1 MSKIDFEL
9 LKTIVTEN
17 RQRSIECFVY
27 VHNMEKAQKAFV
39 NKFNVKILNQFPFI
53 NILYVSG
60 LPDAIYTISKL
71 DVVKF
76 VASLSSVSAL
86 VNISKKALKFNQN
99 QYTGKNITV
108 AYIDTGIYPHL
119 DFVLKKKR
127 IVKFIDLI
135 GNQILPYDDNGHG
148 TFVSGVG
155 SGNGITCNS
164 KFIGF
169 APNSNIIS
177 IKALNFSGEASAS
190 KILEAMQWIYNNYKQ
205 YNIRVVCMSFGSE
218 PLGIN
223 DPIMHGAEM
232 LWKSG
237 IVVVAAAGNSGP
249 EYETIKSPGISS
261 KIITV
266 GGINDNRIDQDTFS
280 DNYFEIASFS
290 SRGPAFKRFKPDLV
304 APSVDINSCLN
315 SEKFY
320 TKLSGTSVSTP
331 MIAGICACA
340 FEKNP
345 NLKPDQI
352 KRQLLINCK
361 PITFNKNFEGYGI
374 LNAEKFMSS
383 L

>member
-1 MSKIDFEL
+1 MTKIDVEL
-9 LKTIVTEN
+9 LKTIVADN
-17 RQRSIECFVY
+17 HQRNIECFVY
-27 VHNMEKAQKAFV
+27 VHNMQKAKRTFES
-39 NKFNVKILNQFPFI
+39 KFNVKILGQFPFI

-60 LPDAIYTISKL
+60 LPNAIYTISKL

-76 VASLSSVSAL
+76 VASLTSVSAL
-86 VNISKKALKFNQN
+86 VNISKKALRFGQN
-99 QYTGKNITV
+99 AFTGKGVTI
-108 AYIDTGIYPHL
+108 AYIDTGIFPHL
-119 DFVLKKKR
+119 DFVLGKKR
-127 IVKFIDLI
+127 IIKFIDLI
-135 GNQILPYDDNGHG
+135 DGKNVPYDDNGHG

-155 SGNGITCNS
+155 SGNGTTSNS
-164 KFIGF
+164 KFTGF
-169 APNSNIIS
+169 APSSNIIS
-177 IKALNFSGEASAS
+177 IKALNAKGEASAS
-190 KILEAMQWIYNNYKQ
+190 KILEAMQWIYNNHKQ

-232 LWKSG
+232 LWRSG

-249 EYETIKSPGISS
+249 EYETIKSPGISPR
-261 KIITV
+261 IITV
-266 GGINDNRIDQDTFS
+266 GGINDNRLDQDTFS

-304 APSVDINSCLN
+304 APSVDIISCLN

-331 MIAGICACA
+331 MIAGICACGL
-340 FEKNP
+340 EKNP
-345 NLKPDQI
+345 LLTPEQI

-374 LNAEKFMSS
+374 LNGEKFMTS